1 LDGGIIDGDI
11 EVVAHNVE
19 SAAQEAIQKM
29 IDDDSEIVTI
39 IFGEGT
45 KAKVAQKLKAFV
57 EELDDGLEVEV
68 HDGGQPLYPFF
79 ISVE

>member
-1 LDGGIIDGDI
+1 LDGIIDGDI

-19 SAAQEAIQKM
+19 SAAQEAIIQKM